1 MLKNYL
7 LIAFRHFLRERQ
19 ATLINLI
26 GLSIGLASAVFIIL
40 YVQDEVSFDSMHP
53 HADQTWRLGFGYTTT
68 DGSTQKANE
77 APGSWARKLKEEV
90 PEVQQ
95 TLRVLHANFPTTIEN
110 KEAQKSV
117 LVNDVRWTESQVAE
131 VFALHFIAGDTASLF
146 KDPNTLAISQT
157 AAKTLFGNQDPM
169 GKTLTV
175 KDNAY
180 TNGEEQALKVTGVYE
195 DNPANST
202 FRFHYLINIQSLRPY
217 RSNFT
222 DFMEGASFEQYV
234 VLRKE
239 STFEKVAGYLQKEC
253 DQLQKENAEHVTSV
267 FAIPVKLT
275 DLHFNDEAT
284 WDYTGTTGSKRSLT
298 LLSIVALLIL
308 IIACINYMNL
318 ATAKATVRAKE
329 VGIRKAVGSSR
340 GSLVIQF
347 FTESVILSVM
357 SVILAICLTTTFLPY
372 FNQLSG
378 KHFIITDLFNPNV
391 LVIFFSVMI
400 FASLAG
406 GSYPA
411 LLLSG
416 FKPARVLKGSVVMGT
431 GSEYVRRFL
440 VMLQYTM
447 ALALLVVM
455 IVTNRQTSLMY
466 KTKLNTYGDQVM
478 MVRFGSTNLP
488 YHTFQ
493 TFKQAVLQDP
503 EITEVSLADA
513 FPRLA
518 HWGRSTPLLTIP
530 GFGEQE
536 YNWNQ
541 MLVDFDF
548 LKMFDLE
555 IVAGRAFDPA
565 NAADSSA
572 LIINEAAVKVLGKT
586 NDEVIGETASIQLGR
601 DPEGKPVVVNQ
612 RIIGVVKDF
621 AYETMKITINPMTL
635 FPNPNLRG
643 YTAGTMVF
651 VKLPRGNIPEK
662 IEEIDATWNNLFP
675 GTGMQ
680 YYFVDE
686 IFGRMYKSEMTLS
699 SLFSGFSV
707 LTLLITVFG
716 LYGLSSFAAERRTK
730 EIGIRKIHGASAGQ
744 IAWLLL
750 ASFLRIFASAA
761 VIVIPLSYYLLNAW
775 LQSFQYRV
783 SLGIDLYGVGM
794 GLIFLVTLLTVSFE
808 TVKAAVMNP
817 VNSLRRD

>member
-1 MLKNYL
+1 
-7 LIAFRHFLRERQ
+7 
-19 ATLINLI
+19 
-26 GLSIGLASAVFIIL
+26 
-40 YVQDEVSFDSMHP
+40 
-53 HADQTWRLGFGYTTT
+53 
-68 DGSTQKANE
+68 
-77 APGSWARKLKEEV
+77 
-90 PEVQQ
+90 VQQ

-131 VFALHFIAGDTASLF
+131 VFALRLIAGDTTSLF
-146 KDPNTLAISQT
+146 RDPNTIAISET
-157 AAKTLFGNQDPM
+157 AAKTLFGNEEPV

-195 DNPANST
+195 DHPANST
-202 FRFHYLINIQSLRPY
+202 FRFHYLINIESLRPY

-239 STFEKVAGYLQKEC
+239 STFEKVAGYLKKEC
-253 DQLQKENAEHVTSV
+253 DQLLKDNAQYVTNV
-267 FAIPVKLT
+267 FSIPVRLK

-284 WDYTGTTGSKRSLT
+284 WDYTGVTGSKRSLT
-298 LLSIVALLIL
+298 LLSIVAMLIL
-308 IIACINYMNL
+308 IVACINYMNL
-318 ATAKATVRAKE
+318 ATAKATLRAKE
-329 VGIRKAVGSSR
+329 VGIRKTVGGSR
-340 GSLVIQF
+340 GSLMIQF
-347 FTESVILSVM
+347 FTESVILSAL
-357 SVILAICLTTTFLPY
+357 SVILALGLTTTFLPQ
-372 FNQLSG
+372 FNELSG
-378 KHFIITDLFNPNV
+378 KHFIIADLFRPNV
-391 LVIFFSVMI
+391 LIIFFSVMI
-400 FASLAG
+400 FASVAG

-416 FKPARVLKGSVVMGT
+416 FKPVRVLKGSVVMGT
-431 GSEYVRRFL
+431 GSEFVRRFL

-447 ALALLVVM
+447 ALALVVVM
-455 IVTNRQTSLMY
+455 LVTNRQTSLMY
-466 KTKLNTYGDQVM
+466 DTKLNAYGDQVM
-478 MVRFGSTNLP
+478 MVRFGSTNLS
-488 YHTFQ
+488 YDKFHL
-493 TFKQAVLQDP
+493 FKRSLLQDP

-518 HWGRSTPLLTIP
+518 HWGRSTPRLTIP
-530 GFGEQE
+530 GLGTQE

-548 LKMFDLE
+548 LKLFDLE
-555 IVAGRAFDPA
+555 IVAGRPFDPA
-565 NAADSSA
+565 NVADSSA
-572 LIINEAAVKVLGKT
+572 LIVNEAAVRALGKT
-586 NDEVIGETASIQLGR
+586 NDEVIGEIASIQLGR
-601 DPEGKPVVVNQ
+601 DSLDRPIVVNQ

-621 AYETMKITINPMTL
+621 AYETMKVTIEPMTL

-643 YTAGTMVF
+643 YKAGTMVF
-651 VKLPRGNIPEK
+651 VKLPTGKIPEK
-662 IEEIDATWNNLFP
+662 IAQIDATWNNLFP

-686 IFGRMYKSEMTLS
+686 IFGRMYKSEMTIS

-707 LTLLITVFG
+707 LTLLITIFG
-716 LYGLSSFAAERRTK
+716 SYGLSSFAAERRTK

-750 ASFLRIFASAA
+750 VAFLRIFVIAA
-761 VIVIPLSYYLLNAW
+761 IIVIPLSYYLLNGW
-775 LQSFQYRV
+775 LESFQYRV
-783 SLGIDLYGVGM
+783 SLGIDLYGAGM

-808 TVKAAVMNP
+808 TVKAAVMSP

>member
-1 MLKNYL
+1 MLRNYL
-7 LIAFRHFLRERQ
+7 LIAFRHFLRERR
-19 ATLINLI
+19 ATLINLT

-40 YVQDEVSFDSMHP
+40 YVQDELGFDSMHP
-53 HADQTWRLGFGYTTT
+53 YEDRTWRLGFGYTNT
-68 DGSTQKANE
+68 DGSSQKVNE
-77 APGSWARKLKEEV
+77 APGSWARKLKEQV

-110 KEAQKSV
+110 KEAEKSV

-131 VFALHFIAGDTASLF
+131 VFALELIEGDTAYLF
-146 KDPNTLAISQT
+146 TDPNTIAISQT
-157 AAKTLFGNQDPM
+157 AAKILFGDQSPL
-169 GKTLTV
+169 GKTITV

-180 TNGEEQALKVTGVYE
+180 TNGEEQPLTVTGVFQ
-195 DNPANST
+195 DFPANST

-217 RSNFT
+217 RTEFTNFM
-222 DFMEGASFEQYV
+222 DGASFEQYV
-234 VLRKE
+234 VLNNNA
-239 STFEKVAGYLQKEC
+239 SFEKLVGFLQKEC
-253 DQLQKENAEHVTSV
+253 DQLQKDNAQYVTSV
-267 FAIPVKLT
+267 FPIPVKLR

-284 WDYTGTTGSKRSLT
+284 WDYTGTLGSKRSLT
-298 LLSIVALLIL
+298 LLSVVALLIL

-329 VGIRKAVGSSR
+329 VGIRKAIGSSR
-340 GSLVIQF
+340 ASLMIQF
-347 FTESVILSVM
+347 FAESVILSVM
-357 SVILAICLTTTFLPY
+357 SVILAVCLTTTFLPY

-378 KHFIITDLFNPNV
+378 KHFIMADLFRPNV

-416 FKPARVLKGSVVMGT
+416 FKPARVLKGSAVMGT
-431 GSEYVRRFL
+431 GSELVRRFL
-440 VMLQYTM
+440 VMIQYAM

-455 IVTNRQTSLMY
+455 IATNRQTKLMY
-466 KTKLNTYGDQVM
+466 DTKLNSQGDQIM

-488 YHTFQ
+488 YDKFHV
-493 TFKQAVLQDP
+493 FKQALLQDP
-503 EITEVSLADA
+503 EIVQVSLGDA
-513 FPRLA
+513 FPRLS
-518 HWGRSTPLLTIP
+518 HWGKSTPSLTIS
-530 GFGEQE
+530 GFGEQK

-548 LKMFDLE
+548 LSLFDLE
-555 IVAGRAFDPA
+555 IIAGRAFDPA
-565 NAADSSA
+565 NPADSSA
-572 LIINEAAVKVLGKT
+572 LIINEAAVKALGKT
-586 NDEVIGETASIQLGR
+586 NDEVIGEMASIQLGR
-601 DPEGKPVVVNQ
+601 DREGKPFFATQKV
-612 RIIGVVKDF
+612 IGVVRDF
-621 AYETMKITINPMTL
+621 SYETMKMTINPLTL

-643 YTAGTMVF
+643 YKTGTMVF
-651 VKLPRGNIPEK
+651 VKLPKGNVAEK
-662 IEEIDATWNNLFP
+662 IEEIDATWNDLFP

-680 YYFVDE
+680 YYFVNE

-730 EIGIRKIHGASAGQ
+730 EIGIRKIHGASVRQ

-750 ASFLRIFASAA
+750 GSFLRIFAIAA
-761 VIVIPLSYYLLNAW
+761 AIVIPLSHYLLDGW

-783 SLGIDLYGVGM
+783 SLGPGLYGLGM
-794 GLIFLVTLLTVSFE
+794 GMIFLVTLLTVSFE
-808 TVKAAVMNP
+808 TLKAAVMNP
-817 VNSLRRD
+817 VRSLRRE